1 MSANFWR
8 LRISSNMT
16 QKPFCPKINF
26 NTFLLSFFLIVL
38 MGGLE
43 GCKSKSGIVIEG
55 GEEWDSLPGEEEDWW
70 IEEEP
75 LSYQAAATRSMDLL
89 HMDLELTFDW
99 KTQQVIGKAKLQ
111 LTPHFYPQ
119 KMVVLDAQDFE
130 LGRIA
135 RVHQGQLETLSYRY
149 DEQELQVYLTE
160 ELAPGDTVELE
171 INYVAFPERN
181 SGEGSA
187 AITDTKGLYFIDP
200 LDTIPGKPTMLWT
213 QGETQHS
220 SKWFPTID
228 RPNERLTHD
237 IWLTV
242 PDSMVSIS
250 NGRLIK
256 QESLGNGMRK
266 DYWKMDLPHAPYLV
280 AIAVGDFAKVAASH
294 GTLPL
299 GYYVEKGFEK
309 GAAKV
314 FASTPEMI
322 AYFEKR
328 LGVPFPWQKYDQI
341 VVRDF
346 VSGAMENTTASIFM
360 EELLLD
366 EREALDSEWDYIIAH
381 ELFHQWFGDLVTA
394 ESWSNLTL
402 NEAFANYSEYLWNE
416 KRYGQDQADLKL
428 VVEKEG
434 YFEEADLNPKELIR
448 FEYADAEELFDA
460 HSYNKGG
467 LVLHMLRRELGDAAF
482 FKGLNVYLTQHAFQA
497 VEAHDLRLA
506 MERVSGR
513 DLNWFFNQWFFDKGH
528 PDLAIEVDYSQPE
541 NLLVSFSQLQGVY
554 GNPIFQLP
562 ITLSWYEGG
571 TRKTKT
577 VLVTEEDQ
585 EVALENG
592 TPISLLYVNEG
603 QELLMK
609 GGQVLSNAQYMQQFK
624 ESQLGV
630 ARFEALDSLAA
641 RDARAELIEVLPVA
655 IKDSFAAVRERGLSL
670 LQADSGWKELLPG
683 VEAEVYR
690 LVEEDPENKVR
701 AGALEVLTVWNPT
714 AYKGAMMRLA
724 RDPSYLVA
732 GAALMGL
739 AGVEE
744 PKVDLSWME
753 SFEGESNFR
762 IAVGLVEY
770 YIKNKVPGKG
780 PWFEKTLATLRGEGL
795 YYFMGYY
802 GTYFLEV
809 GVEAKGPAIANLFSI
824 LEFNSKDYIRLG
836 AFQALLGFVTEEGVL
851 AKLEEVS
858 EREKSEEMQF
868 YYKYYLDVIQEE
880 N

>member
-1 MSANFWR
+1 M
-8 LRISSNMT
+8 I
-16 QKPFCPKINF
+16 QKPVCPKINLR
-26 NTFLLSFFLIVL
+26 TSISVGVLLCFL
-38 MGGLE
+38 GALE
-43 GCKSKSGIVIEG
+43 GCKSNAV
-55 GEEWDSLPGEEEDWW
+55 LPADESEAVDTLLVEEEINWGLAD
-70 IEEEP
+70 ELP
-75 LSYQAAATRSMDLL
+75 YQASATRTMDLL
-89 HMDLELTFDW
+89 HMDLDLRFDW
-99 KTQQVIGKAKLQ
+99 KNQQVIGKAKLR
-111 LTPHFYPQ
+111 LTPYFYPQ
-119 KMVVLDAQDFE
+119 KIVVLDAQDFE
-130 LGRIA
+130 FGRVA
-135 RVHQGQLETLSYRY
+135 WMHKGQLETLSYRY
-149 DEQELQVYLTE
+149 DNQEIQIYLPE
-160 ELAPGDTVELE
+160 EASVGDTVELE
-171 INYVAFPERN
+171 VNYVAFPEKN

-200 LDTIPGKPTMLWT
+200 IDTIPGKPTMLWT

-237 IWLTV
+237 IYLTV

-250 NGRLIK
+250 NGRLLK
-256 QESLGNGMRK
+256 EESLGNGMRK
-266 DYWKMDLPHAPYLV
+266 DHWKMDLPHAPYLV
-280 AIAVGDFAKVAASH
+280 AIAVGDFAKVTASR
-294 GTLPL
+294 GDLPL

-314 FASTPEMI
+314 FASTPDMI
-322 AYFEKR
+322 SYFEKR

-434 YFEEADLNPKELIR
+434 YLAEADAEPKELIR
-448 FEYADAEELFDA
+448 FNYADAEDLFDA

-482 FKGLNVYLTQHAFQA
+482 FKGLNLYLTQHAFQA

-513 DLNWFFNQWFFDKGH
+513 DLNWFFNQWFFAKGH
-528 PDLAIEVDYSQPE
+528 PELKVEVDYSKPE
-541 NLLVSFSQLQGVY
+541 NLLLRFSQVQDLNETPV
-554 GNPIFQLP
+554 FQLP
-562 ITLSWYEGG
+562 ITVSWYEGEV
-571 TRKTKT
+571 RKTKT
-577 VLVTEEDQ
+577 VQVSKAEQELV
-585 EVALENG
+585 LENG
-592 TPISLLYVNEG
+592 SPVSLVYVNEG
-603 QELLMK
+603 QEILMK
-609 GGQVLSNAQYMQQFK
+609 GNQVLTNAQYLRQFK

-630 ARFEALDSLAA
+630 ARYAALDSLVS
-641 RDARAELIEVLPVA
+641 RDAAEELGIVLPLA
-655 IKDSFAAVRERGLSL
+655 LEDSFAAIRERGLSL
-670 LQADSGWKELLPG
+670 LQGGDQWKEALGEL
-683 VEAEVYR
+683 EEKIYR
-690 LVEEDPENKVR
+690 LAEEDPQNKVR
-701 AGALEVLTVWNPT
+701 ASALEVLTEWNPSG
-714 AYKGAMMRLA
+714 YRGAFTRLA

-739 AGVEE
+739 ARVADPVVE
-744 PKVDLSWME
+744 LSWME
-753 SFEGESNFR
+753 TFERETNFR
-762 IAVGLVEY
+762 MAVGLAEY
-770 YIKNKVPGKG
+770 YISTKVLGKG
-780 PWFEKTLATLRGEGL
+780 PWFEQTFSKLSGEGL

-802 GTYFLEV
+802 GSYFMDVEV
-809 GVEAKGPAIANLFSI
+809 SDKEKAIRRLLAI
-824 LEFNSKDYIRLG
+824 LEDHPKDFLRLG
-836 AFQALLGFVTEEGVL
+836 AFQTLMGFVMEEGVL
-851 AKLEEVS
+851 DKMVAIVEKEQS
-858 EREKSEEMQF
+858 EDLQS
-868 YYKYYLDVIQEE
+868 YYSYYLELLKEE

>member
-1 MSANFWR
+1 M
-8 LRISSNMT
+8 I
-16 QKPFCPKINF
+16 QKPVCPKINLR
-26 NTFLLSFFLIVL
+26 TSISALVLLCFLGV
-38 MGGLE
+38 LE
-43 GCKSKSGIVIEG
+43 GCKSKAVLSADESEAV
-55 GEEWDSLPGEEEDWW
+55 DTLLVEEEISWGIAD
-70 IEEEP
+70 ELP
-75 LSYQAAATRSMDLL
+75 YQASATRSMDLV
-89 HMDLELTFDW
+89 HMDLDLRFDW
-99 KTQQVIGKAKLQ
+99 KNQQVIGKAKLR
-111 LTPHFYPQ
+111 LTPYFYPQ
-119 KMVVLDAQDFE
+119 KIVVLDAQDFE
-130 LGRIA
+130 FGRVA
-135 RVHQGQLETLSYRY
+135 WMHKGQLETLSYRY
-149 DEQELQVYLTE
+149 DNQEIQIYLPE
-160 ELAPGDTVELE
+160 EASVRDTVELE
-171 INYVAFPERN
+171 VNYVAFPEKN

-200 LDTIPGKPTMLWT
+200 MDTIPGKPTMLWT

-228 RPNERLTHD
+228 RPNERMTHD

-250 NGRLIK
+250 NGRLLK

-266 DYWKMDLPHAPYLV
+266 DHWKMDLPHAPYLV
-280 AIAVGDFAKVAASH
+280 AIAVGDFAKVTASH
-294 GTLPL
+294 GDLPL

-394 ESWSNLTL
+394 ESWSNLTF

-434 YFEEADLNPKELIR
+434 YLAEADAEPKELIR
-448 FEYADAEELFDA
+448 FNYADAEDLFDA

-482 FKGLNVYLTQHAFQA
+482 FKGLNLYLTQHAFQA

-513 DLNWFFNQWFFDKGH
+513 DLNWFFNQWFFAKGH
-528 PDLAIEVDYSQPE
+528 PELKVEVDYSQPE
-541 NLLVSFSQLQGVY
+541 NLLLRFSQVQDLNQTPV
-554 GNPIFQLP
+554 FQLP
-562 ITLSWYEGG
+562 ITISWYEGEV
-571 TRKTKT
+571 RKTKI
-577 VLVTEEDQ
+577 VQVSKAEQELV
-585 EVALENG
+585 LENG
-592 TPISLLYVNEG
+592 SPVSLVYVNEG
-603 QELLMK
+603 QEILMK
-609 GGQVLSNAQYMQQFK
+609 GNQVLTNAQYLRQFK

-630 ARFEALDSLAA
+630 ARYAALDSLVS
-641 RDARAELIEVLPVA
+641 RDAAEELVIVLPLA
-655 IKDSFAAVRERGLSL
+655 LEDSFAAIRERGLSL
-670 LQADSGWKELLPG
+670 LQGGDQWKEALGELEG
-683 VEAEVYR
+683 KIYR
-690 LVEEDPENKVR
+690 LAEEDPNNKVR
-701 AGALEVLTVWNPT
+701 AGALEVLAEWNPSG
-714 AYKGAMMRLA
+714 YRGAFTRLA

-739 AGVEE
+739 ARVADPVVE
-744 PKVDLSWME
+744 LSWME
-753 SFEGESNFR
+753 TFERETNFR
-762 IAVGLVEY
+762 MAVGLAEY
-770 YIKNKVPGKG
+770 YISTKVLGKG
-780 PWFEKTLATLRGEGL
+780 PWFEQTFSKLSGEGL

-802 GTYFLEV
+802 GSYFMDVEV
-809 GVEAKGPAIANLFSI
+809 ADKEKAIRRLLAI
-824 LEFNSKDYIRLG
+824 LENNPKDFLRLG
-836 AFQALLGFVTEEGVL
+836 AFQTLMGFVMEEGVL
-851 AKLEEVS
+851 DKMVAIVEKEQS
-858 EREKSEEMQF
+858 EDLQS
-868 YYKYYLDVIQEE
+868 YYSYYLELLKEE

>member
-1 MSANFWR
+1 
-8 LRISSNMT
+8 
-16 QKPFCPKINF
+16 
-26 NTFLLSFFLIVL
+26 
-38 MGGLE
+38 MGGLA
-43 GCKSKSGIVIEG
+43 GCKSPSGIVVDG
-55 GEEWDSLPGEEEDWW
+55 DGTWDTLALEEEDFWM
-70 IEEEP
+70 EEEVQP
-75 LSYQAAATRSMDLL
+75 YQEAATRSMDLL
-89 HMDLELTFDW
+89 HMDLEIGFDW
-99 KTQQVIGKAKLQ
+99 KSQQVIGKAKLR
-111 LTPHFYPQ
+111 LTPYFYPQ
-119 KMVVLDAQDFE
+119 KIIVLDAQDFE
-130 LGRIA
+130 FGRVA
-135 RVHQGQLETLSYRY
+135 RVQKGQLETLSYRY
-149 DEQELQVYLTE
+149 DEQELQVYLPE
-160 ELAPGDTVELE
+160 ELVPGDTVELE

-200 LDTIPGKPTMLWT
+200 LDTIPGKPTMIWT

-242 PDSMVSIS
+242 PDSLVSIS
-250 NGRLIK
+250 NGRLI
-256 QESLGNGMRK
+256 QQQSLGNGMRK
-266 DYWKMDLPHAPYLV
+266 DHWKMDLPHAPYLV
-280 AIAVGDFAKVAASH
+280 AIAVGDFAKVTASH
-294 GTLPL
+294 GDLPL

-322 AYFEKR
+322 RYFETR

-434 YFEEADLNPKELIR
+434 YFAEADTEPKELIR
-448 FEYADAEELFDA
+448 FHYADAEDLFDA

-482 FKGLNVYLTQHAFQA
+482 FKGLNLYLTQHAFQA

-513 DLNWFFNQWFFDKGH
+513 DLNWFFNQWFFAKGH
-528 PDLAIEVDYSQPE
+528 PELEVAVDYSQPE
-541 NLLVSFSQLQGVY
+541 NLLVRFSQVQDQLEY
-554 GNPIFQLP
+554 PIFQLP
-562 ITLSWYEGG
+562 ITLSWYEGT
-571 TRKTKT
+571 TRKTRT
-577 VLVTEEDQ
+577 VRVTETEQ

-592 TPISLLYVNEG
+592 YPITLLYVNEG
-603 QELLMK
+603 QEILMK
-609 GGQVLSNAQYMQQFK
+609 GGQVLSNAQYLQQFK

-630 ARFEALDSLAA
+630 ARYEALDSLAA
-641 RDARAELIEVLPVA
+641 REAREELAEVLVLA

-670 LQADSGWKELLPG
+670 LQADLEWKEVLPG
-683 VEAEVYR
+683 LEAEVYR
-690 LVEEDPENKVR
+690 LAEGDPQNKVR
-701 AGALEVLTVWNPT
+701 ATALEVLTEWNPS
-714 AYKGAMMRLA
+714 AYRGAMMRLA

-739 AGVEE
+739 ARMEE

-753 SFEGESNFR
+753 TFEGEANFR
-762 IAVGLVEY
+762 IVVALAEY
-770 YIKNKVPGKG
+770 YISNQVPNKGA
-780 PWFEKTLATLRGEGL
+780 WFEKNLAALSGEGL

-802 GTYFLEV
+802 GSYFMEV
-809 GVEAKGPAIANLFSI
+809 GVENKESAIANLVAI
-824 LEFNSKDYIRLG
+824 LEFNSKDYLRLG
-836 AFQALLGFVTEEGVL
+836 AFQTLLGFVTDEGVL
-851 AKLEEVS
+851 AKLEEVAAT
-858 EREKSEEMQF
+858 EGSEELQA
-868 YYKYYLDVIQEE
+868 YYTYDLDLLKEE

>member
-1 MSANFWR
+1 M
-8 LRISSNMT
+8 I
-16 QKPFCPKINF
+16 QKPVCPKINLR
-26 NTFLLSFFLIVL
+26 TSISVGVLLCFL
-38 MGGLE
+38 GALE
-43 GCKSKSGIVIEG
+43 GCKSNAV
-55 GEEWDSLPGEEEDWW
+55 LPADESEAVDTLLVEEEINWGLA
-70 IEEEP
+70 EELP
-75 LSYQAAATRSMDLL
+75 YQASATRTMDLV
-89 HMDLELTFDW
+89 HMDLDLRFDW
-99 KTQQVIGKAKLQ
+99 KNQQVIGKAKLR
-111 LTPHFYPQ
+111 LTPYFYPQ
-119 KMVVLDAQDFE
+119 KIVVLDAQDFE
-130 LGRIA
+130 FGQVA
-135 RVHQGQLETLSYRY
+135 WMHKGQLETLSYRY
-149 DEQELQVYLTE
+149 DNQEIQIYLPE
-160 ELAPGDTVELE
+160 EASVEDTVALE
-171 INYVAFPERN
+171 VNYVAFPEKN

-200 LDTIPGKPTMLWT
+200 MDTIPGKPTMLWT

-237 IWLTV
+237 IYLTV
-242 PDSMVSIS
+242 PDSMVSVS
-250 NGRLIK
+250 NGRLLK
-256 QESLGNGMRK
+256 QESMANGMRK
-266 DYWKMDLPHAPYLV
+266 DHWKMDLPHAPYLV
-280 AIAVGDFAKVAASH
+280 AIAVGDFAKVTATH
-294 GTLPL
+294 GDLPL

-434 YFEEADLNPKELIR
+434 YLAEADAEPKELIR
-448 FEYADAEELFDA
+448 FNYADAEDLFDA

-482 FKGLNVYLTQHAFQA
+482 FKGLNLYLTQHAFQA

-513 DLNWFFNQWFFDKGH
+513 DLNWFFNQWFFAKGH
-528 PDLAIEVDYSQPE
+528 PELKVEVDYSKPE
-541 NLLVSFSQLQGVY
+541 NLLLRFSQVQDLNETPV
-554 GNPIFQLP
+554 FQLP
-562 ITLSWYEGG
+562 ITISWYEGEV
-571 TRKTKT
+571 RKTKT
-577 VLVTEEDQ
+577 VQVTKAEQELV
-585 EVALENG
+585 LENG
-592 TPISLLYVNEG
+592 SPVSLVYVNEG
-603 QELLMK
+603 QEILMK
-609 GGQVLSNAQYMQQFK
+609 GNQVLTNAQYLRQFK

-630 ARFEALDSLAA
+630 ARYAALDSLVS
-641 RDARAELIEVLPVA
+641 RDAAEELGIVLPLA
-655 IKDSFAAVRERGLSL
+655 LEDSFAAIRERGLSL
-670 LQADSGWKELLPG
+670 LQGGDQWKEALGEL
-683 VEAEVYR
+683 EEKIYR
-690 LVEEDPENKVR
+690 LAEEDPQNKVR
-701 AGALEVLTVWNPT
+701 ASALEVLTEWNPSG
-714 AYKGAMMRLA
+714 YRGAFTRLA

-739 AGVEE
+739 ARLADPVVE
-744 PKVDLSWME
+744 LSWME
-753 SFEGESNFR
+753 TFERETNFR
-762 IAVGLVEY
+762 MAVGLAEY
-770 YIKNKVPGKG
+770 YISTKVLGKG
-780 PWFEKTLATLRGEGL
+780 PWFEQTFSKLSGEGL

-802 GTYFLEV
+802 GSYFMDVEV
-809 GVEAKGPAIANLFSI
+809 SDKEKAIRRLLAI
-824 LEFNSKDYIRLG
+824 LENHPKDFLRLG
-836 AFQALLGFVTEEGVL
+836 AFQTLMGFVMEEGVL
-851 AKLEEVS
+851 DKMVAIVEKEQS
-858 EREKSEEMQF
+858 EDLQS
-868 YYKYYLDVIQEE
+868 YYSYYLELLKEE

>member
-1 MSANFWR
+1 M
-8 LRISSNMT
+8 I
-16 QKPFCPKINF
+16 QKPVCPKINLR
-26 NTFLLSFFLIVL
+26 TSISVGVLLCFL
-38 MGGLE
+38 GALE
-43 GCKSKSGIVIEG
+43 GCKSNAA
-55 GEEWDSLPGEEEDWW
+55 LPADESEAVDTLLVEEEINWGLAD
-70 IEEEP
+70 ELP
-75 LSYQAAATRSMDLL
+75 YQASATRSMDLV
-89 HMDLELTFDW
+89 HMDLDLRFDW
-99 KTQQVIGKAKLQ
+99 KSQQVIGKAKLR
-111 LTPHFYPQ
+111 LTPYFYPQ
-119 KMVVLDAQDFE
+119 KIVVLDAQDFE
-130 LGRIA
+130 FGRVA
-135 RVHQGQLETLSYRY
+135 WMHKGQLETLSYRY
-149 DEQELQVYLTE
+149 DNQEIQIYLPE
-160 ELAPGDTVELE
+160 EASVGDTVALE
-171 INYVAFPERN
+171 VNYVAFPEKN

-200 LDTIPGKPTMLWT
+200 MDTIPGKPTMLWT

-250 NGRLIK
+250 NGRLLK

-266 DYWKMDLPHAPYLV
+266 DHWKMDLPHAPYLV
-280 AIAVGDFAKVAASH
+280 AIAVGDFAKVTASH
-294 GTLPL
+294 GDLPL

-322 AYFEKR
+322 SYFEKR
-328 LGVPFPWQKYDQI
+328 LGVSFPWQKYDQI

-434 YFEEADLNPKELIR
+434 YLAEADAEPKELIR
-448 FEYADAEELFDA
+448 FNYADAEDLFDA

-482 FKGLNVYLTQHAFQA
+482 FKGLNLYLTQHAFQA

-513 DLNWFFNQWFFDKGH
+513 DLNWFFNQWFFAKGH
-528 PDLAIEVDYSQPE
+528 PELKVEVDYSQPE
-541 NLLVSFSQLQGVY
+541 NLLLRFSQVQDLNETPV
-554 GNPIFQLP
+554 FQLP
-562 ITLSWYEGG
+562 ITISWYEGEV
-571 TRKTKT
+571 RKTKIVQVT
-577 VLVTEEDQ
+577 KEEQELV
-585 EVALENG
+585 LENG
-592 TPISLLYVNEG
+592 SPVSLVYVNEG
-603 QELLMK
+603 QEILMK
-609 GGQVLSNAQYMQQFK
+609 GNQVLTNAQYLRQFK

-630 ARFEALDSLAA
+630 ARYAALDSLVS
-641 RDARAELIEVLPVA
+641 RDAAEELGIVLPLA
-655 IKDSFAAVRERGLSL
+655 LEDSFAAIRERGLSL
-670 LQADSGWKELLPG
+670 LQGGDQWKEALGEL
-683 VEAEVYR
+683 EEKIYR
-690 LVEEDPENKVR
+690 LAEEDPQNKVR
-701 AGALEVLTVWNPT
+701 ASALEVLTEWNPSG
-714 AYKGAMMRLA
+714 YRGAFTRLA

-739 AGVEE
+739 ARVADPVVE
-744 PKVDLSWME
+744 LSWME
-753 SFEGESNFR
+753 TFERETNFR
-762 IAVGLVEY
+762 MAVGLAEY
-770 YIKNKVPGKG
+770 YISTKVLGKG
-780 PWFEKTLATLRGEGL
+780 PWFEQTFSKLSGEGL

-802 GTYFLEV
+802 GSYFMDVEVSDKEKAIRRLLAVLENN
-809 GVEAKGPAIANLFSI
+809 P
-824 LEFNSKDYIRLG
+824 KDFLRLG
-836 AFQALLGFVTEEGVL
+836 AFQTLMGFVMEEGVL
-851 AKLEEVS
+851 DKMVAIAEKEQS
-858 EREKSEEMQF
+858 EDLQS
-868 YYKYYLDVIQEE
+868 YYSYYLELLKEE

>member
-1 MSANFWR
+1 M
-8 LRISSNMT
+8 I
-16 QKPFCPKINF
+16 QKPVCPKINLRTSISVF
-26 NTFLLSFFLIVL
+26 VLLCFL
-38 MGGLE
+38 GALE
-43 GCKSKSGIVIEG
+43 GCKSNAVLSADESESV
-55 GEEWDSLPGEEEDWW
+55 DTLLAEEEISWGLAD
-70 IEEEP
+70 ELP
-75 LSYQAAATRSMDLL
+75 YQASATRSMDLL
-89 HMDLELTFDW
+89 HMDLDLRFDW
-99 KTQQVIGKAKLQ
+99 ENQQVIGKAKLR
-111 LTPHFYPQ
+111 LTPYFYPQ
-119 KMVVLDAQDFE
+119 KIVVLDAQDFE
-130 LGRIA
+130 FGRVA
-135 RVHQGQLETLSYRY
+135 RMHNGQLEILSYRY
-149 DEQELQVYLTE
+149 DNQEIQIYLPE
-160 ELAPGDTVELE
+160 EASVGDTVELE
-171 INYVAFPERN
+171 FNYVAFPEKN

-200 LDTIPGKPTMLWT
+200 MDTIPGKPTMLWT

-228 RPNERLTHD
+228 QPNERMTHD

-250 NGRLIK
+250 NGLLLK

-280 AIAVGDFAKVAASH
+280 AIAVGDFAKVTASH
-294 GTLPL
+294 GDLPL

-309 GAAKV
+309 VAAKV
-314 FASTPEMI
+314 FASTPDMI
-322 AYFEKR
+322 SYFEKR

-434 YFEEADLNPKELIR
+434 YFAEADAEPKELIR
-448 FEYADAEELFDA
+448 FNYADAEDLFDA

-482 FKGLNVYLTQHAFQA
+482 FKGLNLYLTQHAFQA

-513 DLNWFFNQWFFDKGH
+513 DLNWFFNQWFFAKGH
-528 PDLAIEVDYSQPE
+528 PELRVEVDYSQPE
-541 NLLVSFSQLQGVY
+541 NLLLRFSQEQDLNETPV
-554 GNPIFQLP
+554 FQLP
-562 ITLSWYEGG
+562 ITVSWYEGEV
-571 TRKTKT
+571 RKTKT
-577 VLVTEEDQ
+577 IQVTKAQQELV
-585 EVALENG
+585 LENG
-592 TPISLLYVNEG
+592 SPIGLVYVNEG
-603 QELLMK
+603 QEILMK
-609 GGQVLSNAQYMQQFK
+609 GNQVMTNAQYLRQFK

-630 ARFEALDSLAA
+630 ARYAALDSLVSREAA
-641 RDARAELIEVLPVA
+641 EELGLVLPLA
-655 IKDSFAAVRERGLSL
+655 LDDSFAAIRERGLSL
-670 LQADSGWKELLPG
+670 LQGGDQWKETLGGLEPKI
-683 VEAEVYR
+683 YR
-690 LVEEDPENKVR
+690 LAEEDPNNKVR
-701 AGALEVLTVWNPT
+701 AGAVEVLAEWNPSG
-714 AYKGAMMRLA
+714 YRGAFTRLA
-724 RDPSYLVA
+724 RDPSYFVA

-739 AGVEE
+739 ARVADPVVE
-744 PKVDLSWME
+744 LSWME
-753 SFEGESNFR
+753 TFERETNFR
-762 IAVGLVEY
+762 MAVGLAEY
-770 YIKNKVPGKG
+770 YISTKVLGKG
-780 PWFEKTLATLRGEGL
+780 PWFEQTFSKLNGEGL

-802 GTYFLEV
+802 GSYFMDVEV
-809 GVEAKGPAIANLFSI
+809 SEKEKAIRRLLAI
-824 LEFNSKDYIRLG
+824 LEYNPKDFLRLG
-836 AFQALLGFVTEEGVL
+836 AFQTLMGFVMEEGVL
-851 AKLEEVS
+851 DKMVAIVEKEQS
-858 EREKSEEMQF
+858 EDLQS
-868 YYKYYLDVIQEE
+868 YYSYYLELLKEE

>member
-1 MSANFWR
+1 
-8 LRISSNMT
+8 MT
-16 QKPFCPKINF
+16 QKQLSPKLNL
-26 NTFLLSFFLIVL
+26 NGFFLSMCFLAL
-38 MGGLE
+38 MSGWA
-43 GCKSKSGIVIEG
+43 GCKSTSGLVSDG
-55 GEEWDSLPGEEEDWW
+55 AGVSDTLAVEEEDFWM
-70 IEEEP
+70 EEAKP
-75 LSYQAAATRSMDLL
+75 PYQPTAERSVDLL
-89 HMDLELTFDW
+89 HMDLELGFDW
-99 KTQQVIGKAKLQ
+99 KNQQVIGQAKLR
-111 LTPHFYPQ
+111 LTPYFYPQ
-119 KMVVLDAQDFE
+119 KIIVLDAQDFE
-130 LGRIA
+130 FGRVA
-135 RVHQGQLETLSYRY
+135 WVHQGQTEALSYRY
-149 DEQELQVYLTE
+149 DEQEIQVYLPV
-160 ELAPGDTVELE
+160 ELVPGDTVELE

-181 SGEGSA
+181 SGGGSA

-200 LDTIPGKPTMLWT
+200 MDTIPGKPTMLWT

-228 RPNERLTHD
+228 RPNERLTHT
-237 IWLTV
+237 IMLTV

-250 NGRLIK
+250 NGRFIQ

-280 AIAVGDFAKVAASH
+280 AIAVGDFGKVTASR
-294 GTLPL
+294 GDLPL

-322 AYFEKR
+322 SYFETR

-434 YFEEADLNPKELIR
+434 YFAEADTEPKELIR
-448 FEYADAEELFDA
+448 FHYADAEDLFDA

-467 LVLHMLRRELGDAAF
+467 LVLHMLRRELGDTAF
-482 FKGLNVYLTQHAFQA
+482 FKGLNLYLTQHAFQA

-513 DLNWFFNQWFFDKGH
+513 DLNWFFNQWFFGKGH
-528 PDLAIEVDYSQPE
+528 PELLVEVDYSQPE
-541 NLLVSFSQLQGVY
+541 NLLVKFSQIQASY
-554 GNPIFQLP
+554 ETPIFQLP
-562 ITLSWYEGG
+562 VTLSWYEGG

-577 VLVTEEDQ
+577 VRVTEAEQ

-592 TPISLLYVNEG
+592 APVSLLYVNEG
-603 QELLMK
+603 QELLLK
-609 GGQVLSNAQYMQQFK
+609 GGQVLSNSQYLQQFK

-630 ARFEALDSLAA
+630 ARYQALDSLAA
-641 RDARAELIEVLPVA
+641 REARAELTEVFPLA

-670 LQADSGWKELLPG
+670 LQADSEWKEVLPEL
-683 VEAEVYR
+683 EAEVYR
-690 LVEEDPENKVR
+690 LAEEDPENKVR
-701 AGALEVLTVWNPT
+701 AGALEVLTGWNPT

-724 RDPSYLVA
+724 RDSSYLVA

-739 AGVEE
+739 ALLEDSKVE
-744 PKVDLSWME
+744 VSWLE
-753 SFEGESNFR
+753 TFEGESNFR
-762 IAVGLVEY
+762 IAVALAEY
-770 YIKNKVPGKG
+770 YISNQVPGKG
-780 PWFEKTLATLRGEGL
+780 PWFEKTLASLRGEGL

-802 GTYFLEV
+802 GSYFLEV
-809 GVEAKGPAIANLFSI
+809 GVEAKDLAIANLFAL
-824 LEFNSKDYIRLG
+824 LEFNSKDYLRLG
-836 AFQALLGFVTEEGVL
+836 AFQALLGFASEEGVV
-851 AKLEEVS
+851 AKLEKASAKEA
-858 EREKSEEMQF
+858 SEELRS
-868 YYKYYLDVIQEE
+868 YYAYYLEMLKEE

>member
-1 MSANFWR
+1 MILPADESEAVD
-8 LRISSNMT
+8 T
-16 QKPFCPKINF
+16 
-26 NTFLLSFFLIVL
+26 LLV
-38 MGGLE
+38 
-43 GCKSKSGIVIEG
+43 
-55 GEEWDSLPGEEEDWW
+55 EEEINWGLA
-70 IEEEP
+70 EELP
-75 LSYQAAATRSMDLL
+75 YQASATRTMDLL
-89 HMDLELTFDW
+89 HMDLDLRFDW
-99 KTQQVIGKAKLQ
+99 KSQQVIGKAKLR
-111 LTPHFYPQ
+111 LTPYFYPQ
-119 KMVVLDAQDFE
+119 KIVVLDAQDFE
-130 LGRIA
+130 FGRVA
-135 RVHQGQLETLSYRY
+135 WMHKGQLETLSYRY
-149 DEQELQVYLTE
+149 DNQEIQIYLPE
-160 ELAPGDTVELE
+160 EASLGDTVELE
-171 INYVAFPERN
+171 VNYVAFPEKN

-200 LDTIPGKPTMLWT
+200 MDTIPGKPTMLWT

-228 RPNERLTHD
+228 RPNERMTHD

-250 NGRLIK
+250 NGRLLK

-266 DYWKMDLPHAPYLV
+266 DHWKMDLPHAPYLV
-280 AIAVGDFAKVAASH
+280 AIAVGDFAKVTASH
-294 GTLPL
+294 GDLPL

-322 AYFEKR
+322 SYFEKR

-434 YFEEADLNPKELIR
+434 YLAEADAEPKELIR
-448 FEYADAEELFDA
+448 FNYADAEDLFDA

-467 LVLHMLRRELGDAAF
+467 LALHMLRRELGDAAF
-482 FKGLNVYLTQHAFQA
+482 FKGLNLYLTQHAFQA

-513 DLNWFFNQWFFDKGH
+513 DLNWFFNQWFFAKGH
-528 PDLAIEVDYSQPE
+528 PELKVEVDYSQPE
-541 NLLVSFSQLQGVY
+541 NLLLRFSQVQDLNETPV
-554 GNPIFQLP
+554 FQLP
-562 ITLSWYEGG
+562 ITISWYEGEV
-571 TRKTKT
+571 RKTKT
-577 VLVTEEDQ
+577 VQVTKAEQELV
-585 EVALENG
+585 LENG
-592 TPISLLYVNEG
+592 SPVSLVYVDEG
-603 QELLMK
+603 QEILMK
-609 GGQVLSNAQYMQQFK
+609 GNQVMTNAQYLRQFK

-630 ARFEALDSLAA
+630 ARYAALDSLVS
-641 RDARAELIEVLPVA
+641 RDAAEELGIVLPLA
-655 IKDSFAAVRERGLSL
+655 LEDSFAAIRERGLSL
-670 LQADSGWKELLPG
+670 LQGGDQWKEALGEL
-683 VEAEVYR
+683 EEKIYR
-690 LVEEDPENKVR
+690 LAEEDPQNKVR
-701 AGALEVLTVWNPT
+701 ASALEVLTEWNPSG
-714 AYKGAMMRLA
+714 YRGAFTRLA

-739 AGVEE
+739 ARVADPVVE
-744 PKVDLSWME
+744 LSWME
-753 SFEGESNFR
+753 TFERETNFR
-762 IAVGLVEY
+762 MAVGLAEY
-770 YIKNKVPGKG
+770 YISTKVLGKG
-780 PWFEKTLATLRGEGL
+780 PWFEQTFSKLSGEGL

-802 GTYFLEV
+802 GSYFMDVEV
-809 GVEAKGPAIANLFSI
+809 TDKEKAIRRLLAI
-824 LEFNSKDYIRLG
+824 LEDHPKDFLRLG
-836 AFQALLGFVTEEGVL
+836 AFQTLMGFVMEEGVL
-851 AKLEEVS
+851 DKMVAIVEKEQS
-858 EREKSEEMQF
+858 EDLQS
-868 YYKYYLDVIQEE
+868 YYSYYLELLKEE

>member
-1 MSANFWR
+1 MG
-8 LRISSNMT
+8 
-16 QKPFCPKINF
+16 
-26 NTFLLSFFLIVL
+26 VL
-38 MGGLE
+38 V
-43 GCKSKSGIVIEG
+43 GCKSTSGIVSDG
-55 GEEWDSLPGEEEDWW
+55 DGAWDTLAVEEEDFWM
-70 IEEEP
+70 EEEALP
-75 LSYQAAATRSMDLL
+75 YQAAATRSMDLL
-89 HMDLELTFDW
+89 HMKLQLKFDW
-99 KTQQVIGKAKLQ
+99 KSQQVKGLAQLF
-111 LTPHFYPQ
+111 LTPYFYPQ

-130 LGRIA
+130 VESVAISWGTDYFEGLN
-135 RVHQGQLETLSYRY
+135 YRY
-149 DEQELQVYLTE
+149 DGKELQVNLPE
-160 ELAPGDTVELE
+160 ELVPGDTVELV
-171 INYVAFPERN
+171 IYYVAFPERN

-250 NGRLIK
+250 NGRLIQ
-256 QESLGNGMRK
+256 QESLGNGMRE

-280 AIAVGDFAKVAASH
+280 AIAVGDFAKVTASH
-294 GTLPL
+294 GDLPL

-322 AYFEKR
+322 SYFETR

-434 YFEEADLNPKELIR
+434 YFAEADAEPKELIR
-448 FEYADAEELFDA
+448 FNYADAEDLFDA

-482 FKGLNVYLTQHAFQA
+482 FKGLNLYLTQHAFQA

-513 DLNWFFNQWFFDKGH
+513 DLNWFFNQWFFAKGH
-528 PDLAIEVDYSQPE
+528 PELAIEVDYSQPE
-541 NLLVSFSQLQGVY
+541 NLLVKFSQVQAMY
-554 GNPIFQLP
+554 DTPIFQLP
-562 ITLSWYEGG
+562 VTLSWYEGD

-577 VLVTEEDQ
+577 VRVTESEQ

-592 TPISLLYVNEG
+592 YPISLLYVNEG

-609 GGQVLSNAQYMQQFK
+609 GGQVLSNVQYLQQFK

-641 RDARAELIEVLPVA
+641 REARAELTEVFPLA

-670 LQADSGWKELLPG
+670 LQGDSEWKEVLPG
-683 VEAEVYR
+683 LEAEVYR
-690 LVEEDPENKVR
+690 LAEEDPENKVR
-701 AGALEVLTVWNPT
+701 AGALEVLTGWNPT

-739 AGVEE
+739 ALLEESKVET
-744 PKVDLSWME
+744 SWLE

-762 IAVGLVEY
+762 IAVALAEY
-770 YIKNKVPGKG
+770 YITNKVPGKG

-795 YYFMGYY
+795 YYFLGYY
-802 GTYFLEV
+802 GSYFLEV
-809 GVEAKGPAIANLFSI
+809 GVEAKEPAIASLFSI
-824 LEFNSKDYIRLG
+824 LEFNSKDYLRLG
-836 AFQALLGFVTEEGVL
+836 AFQALLGFATEDGVL
-851 AKLEEVS
+851 AKLEEASVKES
-858 EREKSEEMQF
+858 SEELQS
-868 YYKYYLDVIQEE
+868 YYAYYLEMLKEE

>member
-1 MSANFWR
+1 M
-8 LRISSNMT
+8 I
-16 QKPFCPKINF
+16 QKPVCPKINLR
-26 NTFLLSFFLIVL
+26 TFISALLLLCFL
-38 MGGLE
+38 GALE
-43 GCKSKSGIVIEG
+43 GCKSKAVLSADESEAV
-55 GEEWDSLPGEEEDWW
+55 DTLLVEEEISWGIAD
-70 IEEEP
+70 ELP
-75 LSYQAAATRSMDLL
+75 YQASATRSMDLV
-89 HMDLELTFDW
+89 HMDLDLRFDW
-99 KTQQVIGKAKLQ
+99 KNQQVIGKAKLR
-111 LTPHFYPQ
+111 LTPYFYPQ
-119 KMVVLDAQDFE
+119 KIVVLDAQDFE
-130 LGRIA
+130 FGRVA
-135 RVHQGQLETLSYRY
+135 WMHKGQLETLSYRY
-149 DEQELQVYLTE
+149 DNQEIQIYLPEQASV
-160 ELAPGDTVELE
+160 GDTVELE
-171 INYVAFPERN
+171 VNYVAFPEKN
-181 SGEGSA
+181 SGVGSA

-250 NGRLIK
+250 NGRLLK
-256 QESLGNGMRK
+256 KESLGNGMRK
-266 DYWKMDLPHAPYLV
+266 DHWKMDLPHAPYLV
-280 AIAVGDFAKVAASH
+280 AIAVGDFAKVTATH
-294 GTLPL
+294 GDLPL

-322 AYFEKR
+322 SYFEKR

-434 YFEEADLNPKELIR
+434 YLAEADAEPKELIR
-448 FEYADAEELFDA
+448 FNYADAEDLFDA

-482 FKGLNVYLTQHAFQA
+482 FKGLNLYLTQHAFQA

-513 DLNWFFNQWFFDKGH
+513 DLNWFFNQWFFAKGH
-528 PDLAIEVDYSQPE
+528 PELRVEVDYSQPE
-541 NLLVSFSQLQGVY
+541 NLLLRFSQLQDLNETPV
-554 GNPIFQLP
+554 FQLP
-562 ITLSWYEGG
+562 ITVSWYEGEV
-571 TRKTKT
+571 RKTRT
-577 VLVTEEDQ
+577 VQVTKSEQELV
-585 EVALENG
+585 LENDS
-592 TPISLLYVNEG
+592 PVSLVYVNEG
-603 QELLMK
+603 QEILMK
-609 GGQVLSNAQYMQQFK
+609 GNQVLTNAQYLRQFK

-630 ARFEALDSLAA
+630 ARYAALDSLVS
-641 RDARAELIEVLPVA
+641 RDAAEELGVVLPLA
-655 IKDSFAAVRERGLSL
+655 LDDSFAAIRERGLSL
-670 LQADSGWKELLPG
+670 LQGGDQWKEALGELEG
-683 VEAEVYR
+683 KIYR
-690 LVEEDPENKVR
+690 LAEEDPNNKVR
-701 AGALEVLTVWNPT
+701 AGALEVLAEWNPSG
-714 AYKGAMMRLA
+714 YRGAFTRLA

-739 AGVEE
+739 ARVADPVVE
-744 PKVDLSWME
+744 LSWME
-753 SFEGESNFR
+753 TFERETNFR
-762 IAVGLVEY
+762 MAVGLAEY
-770 YIKNKVPGKG
+770 YISTKVLGKG
-780 PWFEKTLATLRGEGL
+780 PWFEQTFSKLSGEGL

-802 GTYFLEV
+802 GSYFMDVEV
-809 GVEAKGPAIANLFSI
+809 SDKEKAIRRLLAI
-824 LEFNSKDYIRLG
+824 LEDHPKDFLRLG
-836 AFQALLGFVTEEGVL
+836 AFQTLMGFVMEEGVL
-851 AKLEEVS
+851 DKMVAIVEKEQS
-858 EREKSEEMQF
+858 EDLQS
-868 YYKYYLDVIQEE
+868 YYSYYLELLKEE
-880 N
+880 K

>member
-1 MSANFWR
+1 M
-8 LRISSNMT
+8 I
-16 QKPFCPKINF
+16 QKPVCPKINLKAAISVGVLLC
-26 NTFLLSFFLIVL
+26 FL
-38 MGGLE
+38 GALE
-43 GCKSKSGIVIEG
+43 GCKSKVVLSADELEVV
-55 GEEWDSLPGEEEDWW
+55 DTLLAEEEINWGLAD
-70 IEEEP
+70 ELP
-75 LSYQAAATRSMDLL
+75 YQASATRSMDLV
-89 HMDLELTFDW
+89 HMDLDLRFDW
-99 KTQQVIGKAKLQ
+99 KNQQVIGKAKLR
-111 LTPHFYPQ
+111 LTPYFYPQ
-119 KMVVLDAQDFE
+119 KIVVLDAQDFDF
-130 LGRIA
+130 GRVA
-135 RVHQGQLETLSYRY
+135 WMHKGQLETLSYRY
-149 DEQELQVYLTE
+149 DNQEIQIYLSE
-160 ELAPGDTVELE
+160 EASVGDTVELE
-171 INYVAFPERN
+171 VNYVAFPEKN

-200 LDTIPGKPTMLWT
+200 MDTIPGKSTMLWT

-250 NGRLIK
+250 NGRLLK

-266 DYWKMDLPHAPYLV
+266 DHWKMDLPHAPYLV
-280 AIAVGDFAKVAASH
+280 AIAVGDFAKVTTSK
-294 GTLPL
+294 GNLPL

-322 AYFEKR
+322 TYFEKL

-416 KRYGQDQADLKL
+416 NRYGQDQADLKL

-434 YFEEADLNPKELIR
+434 YFAEADAEPKELIR
-448 FEYADAEELFDA
+448 FYYGDAEDLFDA

-467 LVLHMLRRELGDAAF
+467 LVLHMLRRELGDVAF
-482 FKGLNVYLTQHAFQA
+482 FKGLNLYLTQHAFQA
-497 VEAHDLRLA
+497 AEAHDLRLA

-513 DLNWFFNQWFFDKGH
+513 DLNWFFNQWFFAKGH
-528 PDLAIEVDYSQPE
+528 PELKVEVDYSRPE
-541 NLLVSFSQLQGVY
+541 NLLLRFSQVQDLNQTPV
-554 GNPIFQLP
+554 FQLP
-562 ITLSWYEGG
+562 ITVSWYEGEV
-571 TRKTKT
+571 RKTKT
-577 VLVTEEDQ
+577 VQVTKAEQ
-585 EVALENG
+585 EIVLENDS
-592 TPISLLYVNEG
+592 PISLVYVNEG
-603 QELLMK
+603 QEILMK
-609 GGQVLSNAQYMQQFK
+609 GNQVMTNAHYLRQFK

-630 ARFEALDSLAA
+630 ARYEALDSLVS
-641 RDARAELIEVLPVA
+641 RDAAEELGIVLPLA
-655 IKDSFAAVRERGLSL
+655 LEDSFAAIRERGLSL
-670 LQADSGWKELLPG
+670 LQGGDRWKEALGELEG
-683 VEAEVYR
+683 KIYR
-690 LVEEDPENKVR
+690 LAEEDSNNKVR
-701 AGALEVLTVWNPT
+701 AGALEVLAEWNSSG
-714 AYKGAMMRLA
+714 YRGAFTRLA

-739 AGVEE
+739 ARVADPVVE
-744 PKVDLSWME
+744 LSWME
-753 SFEGESNFR
+753 TFERETNFR
-762 IAVGLVEY
+762 MAVGLAEY
-770 YIKNKVPGKG
+770 YISTKVLGKG
-780 PWFEKTLATLRGEGL
+780 PWFEQTFSKLSGEGL

-802 GTYFLEV
+802 GSYFMDVEV
-809 GVEAKGPAIANLFSI
+809 TDKEKAIRRLLAI
-824 LEFNSKDYIRLG
+824 LESNPKDFLRLG
-836 AFQALLGFVTEEGVL
+836 AFQTLMGFVMEEGVL
-851 AKLEEVS
+851 DKMVAIAEKEQS
-858 EREKSEEMQF
+858 EDLQS
-868 YYKYYLDVIQEE
+868 YYSYYLELLKEE

>member
-1 MSANFWR
+1 
-8 LRISSNMT
+8 
-16 QKPFCPKINF
+16 
-26 NTFLLSFFLIVL
+26 
-38 MGGLE
+38 MGALQA
-43 GCKSKSGIVIEG
+43 CKSTTGAVG
-55 GEEWDSLPGEEEDWW
+55 DTNGEWDTLAVQEEDFWL
-70 IEEEP
+70 EEDTP
-75 LSYQAAATRSMDLL
+75 PYQPAATRSMDLV
-89 HMDLELTFDW
+89 HMKLQLEFDW
-99 KTQQVIGKAKLQ
+99 KSQQVKGLAQLF
-111 LTPHFYPQ
+111 LTPYFYPQ

-130 LGRIA
+130 VESVAISRGTDYFEGLN
-135 RVHQGQLETLSYRY
+135 YRY
-149 DEQELQVYLTE
+149 DEKELQVYLPE
-160 ELAPGDTVELE
+160 EVVPGDTVQLV
-171 INYVAFPERN
+171 IDYVAFPEKN

-228 RPNERLTHD
+228 QPNERLTHD

-250 NGRLIK
+250 NGRLIQ

-280 AIAVGDFAKVAASH
+280 AIAVGDFAKVTASH
-294 GTLPL
+294 GDLPL

-416 KRYGQDQADLKL
+416 KRYGRDQADIKL

-434 YFEEADLNPKELIR
+434 YFAEADAEPKELIR
-448 FEYADAEELFDA
+448 FKYADAEDLFDA

-482 FKGLNVYLTQHAFQA
+482 FKGLNLYLTQHAFQA

-506 MERVSGR
+506 MERVSGQ
-513 DLNWFFNQWFFDKGH
+513 DLNWFFNQWFFAKGH
-528 PDLAIEVDYSQPE
+528 PELAIEVDYSQPE
-541 NLLVSFSQLQGVY
+541 NLLVKFSQVQATY
-554 GNPIFQLP
+554 ETPIFQLP
-562 ITLSWYEGG
+562 ITLSWYEGKV
-571 TRKTKT
+571 RKTKT
-577 VLVTEEDQ
+577 VRVTEAEQ

-592 TPISLLYVNEG
+592 NPISLLYVNEG

-609 GGQVLSNAQYMQQFK
+609 GNQVLSNAQYLQQFK
-624 ESQLGV
+624 ESQLGI
-630 ARFEALDSLAA
+630 ARYEALDSLFS
-641 RDARAELIEVLPVA
+641 REARAELAEVLPMA
-655 IKDSFAAVRERGLSL
+655 IKDSFAAVRERGLSV
-670 LQADSGWKELLPG
+670 LQSDTEWKEALPG
-683 VEAEVYR
+683 LEAEVYR
-690 LVEEDPENKVR
+690 LAEEDSHTKVR
-701 AGALEVLTVWNPT
+701 AGALEVLTEWNPT
-714 AYKGAMMRLA
+714 AYQGAMMRLA
-724 RDPSYLVA
+724 RAPSYLVA

-739 AGVEE
+739 ARLEE
-744 PKVDLSWME
+744 PKVDASWME
-753 SFEGESNFR
+753 TFEGETNFR
-762 IAVGLVEY
+762 IAVALAEY
-770 YIKNKVPGKG
+770 YISNQVAGKG
-780 PWFEKTLATLRGEGL
+780 PWFEKTLTALRGEGL

-802 GTYFLEV
+802 GTYFTEV
-809 GVEAKGPAIANLFSI
+809 GVEAKATAVANLFTI
-824 LEFNSKDYIRLG
+824 LEFDSKDYLRLG
-836 AFQALLGFVTEEGVL
+836 AFQALLGFVADEGVL
-851 AKLEEVS
+851 AKLEAAA
-858 EREKSEEMQF
+858 EKESSEELQS
-868 YYKYYLDVIQEE
+868 YYAYYLEMLKEE

>member
-1 MSANFWR
+1 M
-8 LRISSNMT
+8 I
-16 QKPFCPKINF
+16 QKPVCPKINLR
-26 NTFLLSFFLIVL
+26 TSISVLVLLCFL
-38 MGGLE
+38 GALE
-43 GCKSKSGIVIEG
+43 GCKSNAVLSADESESV
-55 GEEWDSLPGEEEDWW
+55 DTLLAEEEISWGLAD
-70 IEEEP
+70 ELP
-75 LSYQAAATRSMDLL
+75 YQASATRSMDLL
-89 HMDLELTFDW
+89 HMDLDLRFDW
-99 KTQQVIGKAKLQ
+99 KNQQVIGKAKLR
-111 LTPHFYPQ
+111 LTPYFYPQ
-119 KMVVLDAQDFE
+119 KIVVLDAQDFE
-130 LGRIA
+130 FGRVA
-135 RVHQGQLETLSYRY
+135 RMHNGQLEILSYRY
-149 DEQELQVYLTE
+149 DNQEIQIYLPE
-160 ELAPGDTVELE
+160 EASVGDTVELE
-171 INYVAFPERN
+171 LNYVAFPEKN

-200 LDTIPGKPTMLWT
+200 MDTIPGKPTMLWT

-228 RPNERLTHD
+228 QPNERMTHD

-250 NGRLIK
+250 NGLLLK

-280 AIAVGDFAKVAASH
+280 AIAVGDFAKVTASH
-294 GTLPL
+294 GDLPL

-314 FASTPEMI
+314 FASTPDMI
-322 AYFEKR
+322 SYFEKR

-434 YFEEADLNPKELIR
+434 YFAEADAEPKELIR
-448 FEYADAEELFDA
+448 FNYADAEDLFDA

-482 FKGLNVYLTQHAFQA
+482 FKGLNLYLTQHAFQA

-513 DLNWFFNQWFFDKGH
+513 DLNWFFNQWFFAKGH
-528 PDLAIEVDYSQPE
+528 PELRVEVDYSQPE
-541 NLLVSFSQLQGVY
+541 NLLLRFSQEQDLNETPV
-554 GNPIFQLP
+554 FQLP
-562 ITLSWYEGG
+562 ITVSWYEGEV
-571 TRKTKT
+571 RKTKT
-577 VLVTEEDQ
+577 IQVTKAQQELV
-585 EVALENG
+585 LENG
-592 TPISLLYVNEG
+592 SPIGLVYVNEG
-603 QELLMK
+603 QEILMK
-609 GGQVLSNAQYMQQFK
+609 GNQVMTNAQYLRQFK

-630 ARFEALDSLAA
+630 ARYAALDSLVSREAA
-641 RDARAELIEVLPVA
+641 EELGLVLPLA
-655 IKDSFAAVRERGLSL
+655 LDDSFAAIRERGLSL
-670 LQADSGWKELLPG
+670 LQGGDQWKETLGELEPKI
-683 VEAEVYR
+683 YR
-690 LVEEDPENKVR
+690 LAEEDPNNKVR
-701 AGALEVLTVWNPT
+701 AGAVEVLAEWNPSG
-714 AYKGAMMRLA
+714 YRGAFTRLA
-724 RDPSYLVA
+724 RDPSYFVA

-739 AGVEE
+739 ARVADPVVE
-744 PKVDLSWME
+744 LSWME
-753 SFEGESNFR
+753 TFERETNFR
-762 IAVGLVEY
+762 MAVGLAEY
-770 YIKNKVPGKG
+770 YISTKVLGKG
-780 PWFEKTLATLRGEGL
+780 PWFEQTFSKLNGEGL

-802 GTYFLEV
+802 GSYFMDVEV
-809 GVEAKGPAIANLFSI
+809 SDKEKAIRRLLAI
-824 LEFNSKDYIRLG
+824 LEYNPKDFLRLG
-836 AFQALLGFVTEEGVL
+836 AFQTLMGFVMEEGVL
-851 AKLEEVS
+851 DKMVAIVEKEQS
-858 EREKSEEMQF
+858 EDLQS
-868 YYKYYLDVIQEE
+868 YYSYYLELLKEE

>member
-1 MSANFWR
+1 M
-8 LRISSNMT
+8 I
-16 QKPFCPKINF
+16 QKPVCPKINLRSSWLTLVF
-26 NTFLLSFFLIVL
+26 VALLI
-38 MGGLE
+38 GLE
-43 GCKSKSGIVIEG
+43 GCKSTTMLSADGSGEADTLAV
-55 GEEWDSLPGEEEDWW
+55 EEEIFWGPADKL
-70 IEEEP
+70 P
-75 LSYQAAATRSMDLL
+75 YQASATRSMDLV
-89 HMDLELTFDW
+89 HMKLQLEFDW
-99 KTQQVIGKAKLQ
+99 KSQQVKGLAQLF
-111 LTPHFYPQ
+111 LTPYFYPQ

-130 LGRIA
+130 VESVAISRGTDYFEGLN
-135 RVHQGQLETLSYRY
+135 YRY
-149 DEQELQVYLTE
+149 DEKELQVYLPE
-160 ELAPGDTVELE
+160 ELVPGDTVELV
-171 INYVAFPERN
+171 IYYVAFPEKN

-200 LDTIPGKPTMLWT
+200 MDTIPGKPTMLWT

-250 NGRLIK
+250 NGRLIQ
-256 QESLGNGMRK
+256 QESLGNGLRK

-280 AIAVGDFAKVAASH
+280 AIAVGDFAKVTASH
-294 GTLPL
+294 GDLPL

-314 FASTPEMI
+314 FASTPQMI
-322 AYFEKR
+322 GYFEKT

-402 NEAFANYSEYLWNE
+402 NEAFANYSEYMWNE

-434 YFEEADLNPKELIR
+434 YFAEADAEPKELIR
-448 FEYADAEELFDA
+448 FNYADAEELFDA

-467 LVLHMLRRELGDAAF
+467 LVLHMLRRQLGDAAF
-482 FKGLNVYLTQHAFQA
+482 FKGLNLYLTQHAFQA

-506 MERVSGR
+506 MEQVSGQ
-513 DLNWFFNQWFFDKGH
+513 DLNGFFNQWFFAKGH
-528 PDLAIEVDYSQPE
+528 PELTVEVDYSKPE
-541 NLLVSFSQLQGVY
+541 NLLIRFSQVQDLNEFPV
-554 GNPIFQLP
+554 FQLP
-562 ITLSWYEGG
+562 ITVSWYEG
-571 TRKTKT
+571 TVRETKT
-577 VLVTEEDQ
+577 VQLTQAEQ
-585 EVALENG
+585 EIALENG
-592 TPISLLYVNEG
+592 NPISLVYVNEG
-603 QELLMK
+603 QEILMK
-609 GGQVLSNAQYMQQFK
+609 GNQVLSNAQYLRQFQ

-630 ARFEALDSLAA
+630 ARYAALDSLVSREAA
-641 RDARAELIEVLPVA
+641 EELRVVLPLTLE
-655 IKDSFAAVRERGLSL
+655 DSFAAIRERGLSL
-670 LQADSGWKELLPG
+670 LVGGDQWKEAL
-683 VEAEVYR
+683 AELEGKIYR
-690 LVEEDPENKVR
+690 LAEEDTDNKVR
-701 AGALEVLTVWNPT
+701 AGALEVLAEWNPSG
-714 AYKGAMMRLA
+714 YRGAFTRLA

-739 AGVEE
+739 ARVTDPAVE
-744 PKVDLSWME
+744 LSWME
-753 SFEGESNFR
+753 AFERETNFR
-762 IAVGLVEY
+762 MSVGLAEY
-770 YIKNKVPGKG
+770 YLENKILGKG
-780 PWFEKTLATLRGEGL
+780 PWFEQTFSKLSGEGL

-802 GTYFLEV
+802 GSYYMEVEVSQKEKALRQLFAVLEYNTKDFL
-809 GVEAKGPAIANLFSI
+809 
-824 LEFNSKDYIRLG
+824 RLG
-836 AFQALLGFVTEEGVL
+836 AFQTLLGFVMEEGVL
-851 AKLEEVS
+851 
-858 EREKSEEMQF
+858 EKMVAIAEKEQSEELQS
-868 YYKYYLDVIQEE
+868 YYSYYLELLKEE

>member
-1 MSANFWR
+1 M
-8 LRISSNMT
+8 I
-16 QKPFCPKINF
+16 QKPVCPKINLR
-26 NTFLLSFFLIVL
+26 TSISVGVLLFFLGAL
-38 MGGLE
+38 G
-43 GCKSKSGIVIEG
+43 GCKSNAV
-55 GEEWDSLPGEEEDWW
+55 LPADESEAVDTLLVEEEINWGVAD
-70 IEEEP
+70 ELP
-75 LSYQAAATRSMDLL
+75 YQASATRTMDLV
-89 HMDLELTFDW
+89 HMDLDLRFDW
-99 KTQQVIGKAKLQ
+99 KNQQVIGKAKLR
-111 LTPHFYPQ
+111 LTPYFYPQ
-119 KMVVLDAQDFE
+119 KIVILDAQDFE
-130 LGRIA
+130 FGRVA
-135 RVHQGQLETLSYRY
+135 WMHKGQLETLSYRY
-149 DEQELQVYLTE
+149 DNQEIQIYLPE
-160 ELAPGDTVELE
+160 EASLGDTVELE
-171 INYVAFPERN
+171 LNYVAFPEKN

-200 LDTIPGKPTMLWT
+200 MDTIPGKPTMLWT

-250 NGRLIK
+250 NGRLLK
-256 QESLGNGMRK
+256 EESLGNGMRK
-266 DYWKMDLPHAPYLV
+266 DHWKMDLPHAPYLV
-280 AIAVGDFAKVAASH
+280 AIAVGDFAKVTASH
-294 GTLPL
+294 GDLPL

-322 AYFEKR
+322 SYFEKR

-394 ESWSNLTL
+394 ESWPNLTL

-416 KRYGQDQADLKL
+416 KRYGEDQADLKL

-434 YFEEADLNPKELIR
+434 YLAEADAEPKELIR
-448 FEYADAEELFDA
+448 FNYADAEDLFDA

-482 FKGLNVYLTQHAFQA
+482 FKGLNLYLTQHAFQA

-513 DLNWFFNQWFFDKGH
+513 DLNWFFNQWFFAKGH
-528 PDLAIEVDYSQPE
+528 PELKVEVDYSQPE
-541 NLLVSFSQLQGVY
+541 NLLLRFSQVQDLNETPV
-554 GNPIFQLP
+554 FQLP
-562 ITLSWYEGG
+562 ITVSWYEGEV
-571 TRKTKT
+571 RKTKI
-577 VLVTEEDQ
+577 VQVSKAEQELV
-585 EVALENG
+585 LENG
-592 TPISLLYVNEG
+592 SPVSLVYVNEG
-603 QELLMK
+603 QEILMK
-609 GGQVLSNAQYMQQFK
+609 GNQVLTNAQYLRQFK

-630 ARFEALDSLAA
+630 ARYAALDSLVS
-641 RDARAELIEVLPVA
+641 RDAAEELGIVLPLA
-655 IKDSFAAVRERGLSL
+655 LEDSFAAIRERGLSL
-670 LQADSGWKELLPG
+670 LQGGDQWKEALGEL
-683 VEAEVYR
+683 EEKIYR
-690 LVEEDPENKVR
+690 LSEEDPQNKVR
-701 AGALEVLTVWNPT
+701 ASALEVLTEWNPSG
-714 AYKGAMMRLA
+714 YRGAFTRLA

-739 AGVEE
+739 ARVADPVVE
-744 PKVDLSWME
+744 LSWME
-753 SFEGESNFR
+753 TFERETNFR
-762 IAVGLVEY
+762 MAVGLAEY
-770 YIKNKVPGKG
+770 YISTKVLGKG
-780 PWFEKTLATLRGEGL
+780 PWFEQTFSKLSGEGL

-802 GTYFLEV
+802 GSYFMDVEV
-809 GVEAKGPAIANLFSI
+809 TDKEKAIRRLLAI
-824 LEFNSKDYIRLG
+824 LEDHPKDFLRLG
-836 AFQALLGFVTEEGVL
+836 AFQTLIGFVMEEGVL
-851 AKLEEVS
+851 DKMVAIVEKEQS
-858 EREKSEEMQF
+858 EDLQS
-868 YYKYYLDVIQEE
+868 YYSYYLELLKEE

>member
-1 MSANFWR
+1 MVLSADE
-8 LRISSNMT
+8 LEVVDT
-16 QKPFCPKINF
+16 
-26 NTFLLSFFLIVL
+26 LLA
-38 MGGLE
+38 
-43 GCKSKSGIVIEG
+43 
-55 GEEWDSLPGEEEDWW
+55 EEEINWGLAD
-70 IEEEP
+70 ELP
-75 LSYQAAATRSMDLL
+75 YQASATRSMDLV
-89 HMDLELTFDW
+89 HMDLDLRFDW
-99 KTQQVIGKAKLQ
+99 KNQQVIGKAKLR
-111 LTPHFYPQ
+111 LTPYFYPQ
-119 KMVVLDAQDFE
+119 KIVVLDAQDFDF
-130 LGRIA
+130 GRVA
-135 RVHQGQLETLSYRY
+135 WMHKGQLETLSYRY
-149 DEQELQVYLTE
+149 DNQEIQIYLSE
-160 ELAPGDTVELE
+160 EASVGDTVELE
-171 INYVAFPERN
+171 VNYVAFPEKN

-200 LDTIPGKPTMLWT
+200 MDTIPGKPTMLWT

-250 NGRLIK
+250 NGRLLK

-266 DYWKMDLPHAPYLV
+266 DHWKMDLPHAPYLV
-280 AIAVGDFAKVAASH
+280 AIAVGDFAKVTTSK
-294 GTLPL
+294 GNLPL

-322 AYFEKR
+322 TYFEKR

-416 KRYGQDQADLKL
+416 NRYGQDQADLKL

-434 YFEEADLNPKELIR
+434 YFAEADAEPKELIR
-448 FEYADAEELFDA
+448 FNYGDAEDLFDA

-467 LVLHMLRRELGDAAF
+467 LVLHMLRRELGDVAF
-482 FKGLNVYLTQHAFQA
+482 FKGLNLYLTQHAFQA

-513 DLNWFFNQWFFDKGH
+513 DLNWFFNQWFFAKGH
-528 PDLAIEVDYSQPE
+528 PELKVEVDYSRPE
-541 NLLVSFSQLQGVY
+541 NLLLHFSQVQDLNQTPV
-554 GNPIFQLP
+554 FQLP
-562 ITLSWYEGG
+562 ITVSWYEGEV
-571 TRKTKT
+571 RKTKT
-577 VLVTEEDQ
+577 VQVTKADQ
-585 EVALENG
+585 EIVLENDS
-592 TPISLLYVNEG
+592 PISLVYVNEG
-603 QELLMK
+603 QEILMK
-609 GGQVLSNAQYMQQFK
+609 GNQVMTNVQYLRQFK

-630 ARFEALDSLAA
+630 ARYEALDSLVS
-641 RDARAELIEVLPVA
+641 RDAAEELGIVLPLA
-655 IKDSFAAVRERGLSL
+655 LEDSFGAIRERGLSL
-670 LQADSGWKELLPG
+670 LQGGDRWKEALGELEG
-683 VEAEVYR
+683 KIYR
-690 LVEEDPENKVR
+690 LAEEDSNNKVR
-701 AGALEVLTVWNPT
+701 AGALEVLAEWNSSG
-714 AYKGAMMRLA
+714 YRGAFTRLA

-739 AGVEE
+739 ARVADPVVE
-744 PKVDLSWME
+744 LSWME
-753 SFEGESNFR
+753 TFERETNFR
-762 IAVGLVEY
+762 MAVGLAEY
-770 YIKNKVPGKG
+770 YISTKVLGKG
-780 PWFEKTLATLRGEGL
+780 PWFEQTFSKLSGEGL

-802 GTYFLEV
+802 GSYFMDVEV
-809 GVEAKGPAIANLFSI
+809 TDKEKAIRRLLAI
-824 LEFNSKDYIRLG
+824 LESNPKDFLRLG
-836 AFQALLGFVTEEGVL
+836 AFQTLMGFVMEEGVL
-851 AKLEEVS
+851 DKMVAIAEKEQS
-858 EREKSEEMQF
+858 EDLQS
-868 YYKYYLDVIQEE
+868 YYSYYLELLKEE